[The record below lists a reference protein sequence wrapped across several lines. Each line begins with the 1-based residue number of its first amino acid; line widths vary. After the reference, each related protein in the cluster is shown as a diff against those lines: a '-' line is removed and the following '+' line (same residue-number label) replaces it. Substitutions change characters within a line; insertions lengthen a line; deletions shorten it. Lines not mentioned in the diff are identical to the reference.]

1 VLRRGNMR
9 ILPEW
14 VQKIKDRADNR
25 LKNRDVDAV
34 TNYGRVTTLPPMNY
48 ILAMEYK
55 DIPRLIEIASEM
67 AKHLMFVLRLMKM
80 HSGCSDLD
88 CLECKYRVD
97 DEDGPCF
104 GFEIAQ
110 TMQKWNG
117 LL

>member
-1 VLRRGNMR
+1 M
-9 ILPEW
+9 LPEW
-14 VQKIKDRADNR
+14 VQKIKDRADKR
-25 LKNRDVDAV
+25 LEHIDIGGGNVYATKIVRNNCHFRLIPDIDFLFAE
-34 TNYGRVTTLPPMNY
+34 
-48 ILAMEYK
+48 AYK
-55 DIPRLIEIASEM
+55 DVPRLIEIASEM